1 MVVVGRAPSTARP
14 WGSWG
19 GGFCRTW
26 TATLSAW
33 PRAQASHTLCASSTP
48 GIAESVAVD
57 ENAGDTL
64 AIAPD
69 QTKGYIASENSR
81 LAPVGA
87 GSEEGFAGYRLSGRR
102 I

>member
-1 MVVVGRAPSTARP
+1 
-14 WGSWG
+14 
-19 GGFCRTW
+19 
-26 TATLSAW
+26 
-33 PRAQASHTLCASSTP
+33 
-48 GIAESVAVD
+48 VAVD